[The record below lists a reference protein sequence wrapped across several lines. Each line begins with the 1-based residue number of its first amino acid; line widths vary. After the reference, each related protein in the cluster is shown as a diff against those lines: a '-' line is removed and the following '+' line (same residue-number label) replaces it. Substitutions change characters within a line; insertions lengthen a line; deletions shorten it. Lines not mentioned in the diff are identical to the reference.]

1 MGGVSDSVTAG
12 RAAQFAHAASAP
24 SAIDLTQLDAEV
36 VWNPPPNTAQDRSA
50 PAQAP
55 ASLQAQSQALALLQ
69 LQAPPRSVVSAVPKP
84 PSKGSSAEAGVTA
97 KSKGGVAKQARE
109 ARQFQLV
116 RRLYNGA
123 DEPSPL
129 ISVVG

>member
-1 MGGVSDSVTAG
+1 VT
-12 RAAQFAHAASAP
+12 
-24 SAIDLTQLDAEV
+24 DLTQLDAAV
-36 VWNPPPNTAQDRSA
+36 VWDPPPNTAQDRSA
-50 PAQAP
+50 PAQAQAP
-55 ASLQAQSQALALLQ
+55 ASIQAQSQALALLQ
-69 LQAPPRSVVSAVPKP
+69 LQAPPRSVASTVPRP

>member
-1 MGGVSDSVTAG
+1 VTG
-12 RAAQFAHAASAP
+12 
-24 SAIDLTQLDAEV
+24 LTQLDAAV
-36 VWNPPPNTAQDRSA
+36 VWDPPPNTAQDRSA
-50 PAQAP
+50 QAQAP
-55 ASLQAQSQALALLQ
+55 ASTQDQSQALALLQ
-69 LQAPPRSVVSAVPKP
+69 LQAPPRSVASTVPRP